1 MEHVSAASAL
11 ANQSEHSNS
20 SQVLNGSTRSL
31 EYSDAELVLSGVAMA
46 ILVLAIVFGK
56 LQNISSLQLVG
67 GLFDSLIGGSKL
79 KYYFPN

>member
-11 ANQSEHSNS
+11 ANPSEHSNS
-20 SQVLNGSTRSL
+20 SQVPNGSTRSL
-31 EYSDAELVLSGVAMA
+31 EDAELVLLGVAMA